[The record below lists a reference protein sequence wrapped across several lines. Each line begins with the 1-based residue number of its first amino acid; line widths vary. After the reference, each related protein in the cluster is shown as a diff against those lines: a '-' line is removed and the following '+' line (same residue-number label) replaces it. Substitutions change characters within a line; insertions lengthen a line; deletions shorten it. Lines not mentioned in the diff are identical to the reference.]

1 MRQAALSRL
10 NLLSKTRLLTNFQII
25 NTVRNLKAGCYAEI
39 SHSTPSTQPPMMLLK
54 NWNFRP
60 LLILD
65 VFIDREEEHEGKEE
79 TSAAKKVPDVVSEN
93 VGF

>member
-1 MRQAALSRL
+1 MSRL
-10 NLLSKTRLLTNFQII
+10 NLLSKTRLLTNVNFFQII
-25 NTVRNLKAGCYAEI
+25 NTVRNLKAGCYAAI
-39 SHSTPSTQPPMMLLK
+39 SHSTPTPQPPIMLSE

>member
-1 MRQAALSRL
+1 MQI
-10 NLLSKTRLLTNFQII
+10 NFQII
-25 NTVRNLKAGCYAEI
+25 NTVRNLKATI
-39 SHSTPSTQPPMMLLK
+39 SHSTPSPQPPIMLLE